1 MPPIII
7 LNRAHFISFMETLP
21 HLDKRPFV
29 VTLVGFDDALAS
41 SITGA
46 MDMFALAGV
55 AWQRIHQEPI
65 QQYFKVQL
73 ASLDGSAINCINKHV
88 LQASLALDKVNQS
101 DIVMIPTIGGE
112 IGLVLEQ
119 TRGLLPHLIRLHR
132 NGSDLASNCTGAFI
146 LANAGLLDGRSTTT
160 HWGYAEQ
167 FQSMFPK
174 VNLQPQQLITEDER
188 LFCAGGGMAWF
199 DLVLKLIERY
209 CGQRVAADTAKT
221 HVVDFNRGQ
230 QAAYAPMQRRK
241 FHHDQEIS
249 ELQDWLEQNYR
260 TAISIESM
268 AVHISLAPR
277 TIIRRFKRATGQ
289 TPQQY
294 LQFLRIEEAKRLLG
308 YDDMPISQVVNAIG
322 YEDISSFTRLFK
334 RLTGFSPGY
343 YRKSFQKNNT
353 N

>member
-1 MPPIII
+1 
-7 LNRAHFISFMETLP
+7 MEAVNQTSNS
-21 HLDKRPFV
+21 PFV
-29 VTLVGFDDALAS
+29 VTIVGFDDALAS

-65 QQYFKVQL
+65 QQYFTVQL
-73 ASLDGSAINCINKHV
+73 ASLDGTPIHCINQHV
-88 LQASLALDKVNQS
+88 LQASVALDRVQQS

-112 IGLVLEQ
+112 IGHVLEQ

-132 NGSDLASNCTGAFI
+132 AGSDLASNCTGAFI
-146 LANAGLLDGRSTTT
+146 LANAGLLDGRKTTT

-167 FQSMFPK
+167 FLTMFPK
-174 VNLQPQQLITEDER
+174 ALLQPQQLITEDER
-188 LFCAGGGMAWF
+188 VFCAGGGMAWF

-230 QAAYAPMQRRK
+230 QAAYAPLQRRK

-249 ELQDWLEQNYR
+249 ELQDWLEQQYR
-260 TAISIESM
+260 TNISIESM
-268 AVHISLAPR
+268 AVRIALTPR
-277 TIIRRFKRATGQ
+277 TMIRRFKRATGQ

-294 LQFLRIEEAKRLLG
+294 LQFLRVEEAKRLLG
-308 YDDMPISQVVNAIG
+308 YDDMPISQIVNEIG
-322 YEDISSFTRLFK
+322 YEDVSSFTRLFK

-343 YRKSFQKNNT
+343 YRKSFQKINIV
-353 N
+353 